1 LFVFD
6 LCCVVFVY
14 LRRLVAE
21 APASKRGRWCF
32 SHQAS

>member
-1 LFVFD
+1 VCWWRGLFVFD

-21 APASKRGRWCF
+21 APPPSL
-32 SHQAS
+32 